1 MKRGFTLIELLVV
14 IAIIATL
21 IALLLPAVQ
30 SCARGRTA
38 APSAPTTSDRWALR
52 CTATMP
58 RSESFLPDDYEAW
71 SITTGAVSR
80 PTPTSFL
87 TWIKGR
93 CTTRRTST
101 STPTMRPR
109 PRSPART
116 ASSPRIQRRF
126 LQTLTS
132 LLCPSDFF
140 VPRSDFKALHNYPL
154 NTGTTFPVSPLN
166 PTGIPVTGIFFENSA
181 IGVQGIMDGSSN
193 TVCIS
198 ETIISDGIP
207 GHWDG
212 VTPTNGFV
220 LALNGDDLT
229 YGPQL
234 INYPA
239 DCSGAGL
246 KLNMTRGV
254 IWIYGAP
261 GHSMYNHVRTPNDRG
276 VDCRGGLPHSSDTNY
291 WWNQLSHNIAARS
304 RHVGGVHSLF
314 CDGKVSFIKNTV
326 ALNVWS
332 ALGSRAGNEIVQD
345 Y

>member
-30 SCARGRTA
+30 SCARGRTPRRVLNNLRQMGIA
-38 APSAPTTSDRWALR
+38 MHGYHAAVGVFPPGRLRSMVDHNGRCFAAYAYLLPYMDQGPLYNATNFNLNPDNAPSAAVAGENGLQPENTTSLF
-52 CTATMP
+52 TN
-58 RSESFLPDDYEAW
+58 
-71 SITTGAVSR
+71 IN
-80 PTPTSFL
+80 
-87 TWIKGR
+87 
-93 CTTRRTST
+93 
-101 STPTMRPR
+101 
-109 PRSPART
+109 
-116 ASSPRIQRRF
+116 
-126 LQTLTS
+126 S

-326 ALNVWS
+326 ALNVWI